1 MHLWLEFRGLKS
13 DVKLNKREF
22 GPICDVG
29 SPGLVEKTSDI
40 NPPLKSSI
48 RTLHS
53 WFGSE
58 KPAKVS
64 ILSSQLKI
72 AELNEVGNNTSWN
85 KLWNPGPPWVVTA
98 SKLPFIGACVPKG
111 VENEPSFIFQAPDPV
126 LTTFAENQGNGAIAK
141 WWFLVRSRRQGNSP
155 IRSALR

>member
-1 MHLWLEFRGLKS
+1 MEMKKIVCLFVW
-13 DVKLNKREF
+13 
-22 GPICDVG
+22 

-72 AELNEVGNNTSWN
+72 AELNEVGLDGCRD
-85 KLWNPGPPWVVTA
+85 KILA
-98 SKLPFIGACVPKG
+98 SLAHCY
-111 VENEPSFIFQAPDPV
+111 
-126 LTTFAENQGNGAIAK
+126 
-141 WWFLVRSRRQGNSP
+141 
-155 IRSALR
+155 RSALRIGEFPYLLRQN